1 MGLVAEPR
9 NQQPAPSRPPR
20 TMSAMIFAILPL
32 VLVSFGIA
40 GLFTQCSFT
49 PSGPTVDSGS
59 VPTVDVPAELRD
71 AAAGVDFPI
80 VDPQLPGTWRANSSN
95 STTLP
100 SHTEVVRV
108 GWLTGDARYLRLAQ
122 STAAEEELVTG
133 ETRQPPH
140 ALGTTEAGGRQ
151 WIRYQGVRD
160 EQAWVSER
168 DGVRLLITGNA
179 TEAEFRTLA
188 EAALTGPEIGS

>member
-1 MGLVAEPR
+1 ML
-9 NQQPAPSRPPR
+9 
-20 TMSAMIFAILPL
+20 FAILPL
-32 VLVSFGIA
+32 VLVSFGVA

-49 PSGPTVDSGS
+49 PTGPTVERGS
-59 VPTVDVPAELRD
+59 APTVNVQEELHD
-71 AAAGVDFPI
+71 AAAGVDFP
-80 VDPQLPGTWRANSSN
+80 VVEPQLPASWRANSGN

-108 GWLTGDARYLRLAQ
+108 GWLTGDAHYLRLAQ

-133 ETRQPPH
+133 ETKQPPK
-140 ALGTTEAGGRQ
+140 ALGSVEAGGRQ

-160 EQAWVSER
+160 EQVWISER
-168 DGVRLLITGNA
+168 DGVRMLITGNG

-188 EAALTGPEIGS
+188 EAALVGPPVG

>member
-1 MGLVAEPR
+1 ML
-9 NQQPAPSRPPR
+9 
-20 TMSAMIFAILPL
+20 FAILPL
-32 VLVSFGIA
+32 VLVSFGVA

-49 PSGPTVDSGS
+49 PTGPTVDSGS
-59 VPTVDVPAELRD
+59 VPTVNVPAELQD
-71 AAAGVDFPI
+71 AAAGVDFP
-80 VDPQLPGTWRANSSN
+80 VVEPQLPASWRANSSN

-108 GWLTGDARYLRLAQ
+108 GWLTGDAHYVRLAQ

-133 ETRQPPH
+133 ETKQPPQ
-140 ALGTTEAGGRQ
+140 ALGTVEAGGRQ
-151 WIRYQGVRD
+151 WVRYQGVRD

-188 EAALTGPEIGS
+188 ETALTAPAVR